1 MLSIAIKEENSHFEH
16 GLKII
21 ISHLANQWHQEI
33 CFLPVENIDRADIA
47 FISLDEDWLS
57 ADCYQIPIHTR
68 RQHRVV
74 ICNRNDK
81 DKLMFR
87 PCLYML
93 PLIYREDDVEEMTKK
108 LVPILQQRACNY
120 LPLLHYPQLFCRR
133 TQILN
138 VSRQRIYLSR
148 NGSPTLN
155 KRSSGQSDPPRHN
168 EKAACEKRS
177 AILKIHPRPS
187 EFSTKLDGVS
197 LPNFY

>member
-21 ISHLANQWHQEI
+21 ISHLSNQWHQEI

-108 LVPILQQRACNY
+108 LVPILQKRALRSNVPATICHYCTTRNFSVDERGDAAN
-120 LPLLHYPQLFCRR
+120 LL
-133 TQILN
+133 I
-138 VSRQRIYLSR
+138 
-148 NGSPTLN
+148 
-155 KRSSGQSDPPRHN
+155 
-168 EKAACEKRS
+168 
-177 AILKIHPRPS
+177 
-187 EFSTKLDGVS
+187 
-197 LPNFY
+197 

>member
-33 CFLPVENIDRADIA
+33 
-47 FISLDEDWLS
+47 
-57 ADCYQIPIHTR
+57 CYQIPIHTR

-108 LVPILQQRACNY
+108 LVPILQKRALRNNVPATICHYCTTRNFSVDERKFLMFLASGY
-120 LPLLHYPQLFCRR
+120 TLAETAHLLSISDLQAKATRR
-133 TQILN
+133 GIMKKLHVKNDQQFLRYIRAHLN
-138 VSRQRIYLSR
+138 FLQ
-148 NGSPTLN
+148 N
-155 KRSSGQSDPPRHN
+155 
-168 EKAACEKRS
+168 
-177 AILKIHPRPS
+177 
-187 EFSTKLDGVS
+187 
-197 LPNFY
+197 

>member
-108 LVPILQQRACNY
+108 LVPILQKCALRNNVPATICHYCTTRNFSVDERKFLMFLASGYTLAETAHLLSISDLQAKATRRGIMKKLHVKNDQQFLRYIRA
-120 LPLLHYPQLFCRR
+120 H
-133 TQILN
+133 LN
-138 VSRQRIYLSR
+138 FLQ
-148 NGSPTLN
+148 N
-155 KRSSGQSDPPRHN
+155 
-168 EKAACEKRS
+168 
-177 AILKIHPRPS
+177 
-187 EFSTKLDGVS
+187 
-197 LPNFY
+197 